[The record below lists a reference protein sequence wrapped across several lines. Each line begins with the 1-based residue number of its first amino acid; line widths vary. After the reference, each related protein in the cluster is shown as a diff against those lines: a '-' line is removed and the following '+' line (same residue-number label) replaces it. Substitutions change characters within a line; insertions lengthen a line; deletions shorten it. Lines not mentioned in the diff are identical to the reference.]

1 MRVYNASR
9 FLLKPGEHTWGL
21 PNVGDNGNWTNA
33 DFMKVRKGMY
43 TSIIQEESIK
53 FKAAVHV
60 IITLFNSTDIKFNA
74 AVHVTVRITVT
85 QAIISADAS
94 DRGSSRGT

>member
-1 MRVYNASR
+1 MIVLSGKCVMSDMRVYNASR

-43 TSIIQEESIK
+43 MYTVVIQDESY
-53 FKAAVHV
+53 A
-60 IITLFNSTDIKFNA
+60 
-74 AVHVTVRITVT
+74 
-85 QAIISADAS
+85 
-94 DRGSSRGT
+94 